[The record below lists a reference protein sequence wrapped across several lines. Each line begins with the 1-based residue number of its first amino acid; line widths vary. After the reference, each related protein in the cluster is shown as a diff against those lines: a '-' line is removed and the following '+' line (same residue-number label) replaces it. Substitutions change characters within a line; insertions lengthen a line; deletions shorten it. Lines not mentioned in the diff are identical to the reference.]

1 MVSPMRYAAYKGR
14 FLNDN
19 DSNGTQ
25 RDHGKVEKEI
35 AENST
40 ANIKEPAHH
49 SRIRILKPETI

>member
-1 MVSPMRYAAYKGR
+1 MRYAAYKGR